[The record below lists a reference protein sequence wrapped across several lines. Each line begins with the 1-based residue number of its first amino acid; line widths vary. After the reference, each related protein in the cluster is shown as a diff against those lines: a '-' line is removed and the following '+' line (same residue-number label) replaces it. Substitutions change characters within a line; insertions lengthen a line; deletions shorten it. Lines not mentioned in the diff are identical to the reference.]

1 MKTYQLMATAASGIE
16 AITGNELKKMGYN
29 VQVENGKAYF
39 SGTEADIINTNL
51 WLRTAD
57 RIKIVFGKFEAK
69 TFDDLFEQTK
79 ALPWEQILPMDA
91 EFPVSGKSQKSTLYS
106 VPDCQAIVKKAIV
119 NRLSE
124 YYHRRTRLPESG
136 ALYPIEVA
144 INKDEVILT
153 IDTSGSSLFKRGYR
167 SEKGGA
173 PLKENMAA
181 ALVMLTNWF
190 PDRPF
195 YDPTCGS
202 GTIPIEA
209 ALIGLNI
216 APGLKRSFPSE
227 EWNIFEEGL
236 WDRIRNEAKA
246 AANFDVKLDIG
257 GSDIDPHV
265 IAIAKSNAEKAGVAD
280 YVTFKQL
287 ALADFTTTKE
297 YGTIVCNP
305 PYGERLSDQEEI
317 EILYKEKGQ
326 VFRPLKTW
334 SKYILTSELLFEEF
348 YGERA
353 TKKRKLYNGRLRT
366 DFFQYWGTRPPRIKK
381 ELDTND
387 VKEK

>member
-1 MKTYQLMATAASGIE
+1 M
-16 AITGNELKKMGYN
+16 
-29 VQVENGKAYF
+29 
-39 SGTEADIINTNL
+39 
-51 WLRTAD
+51 
-57 RIKIVFGKFEAK
+57 
-69 TFDDLFEQTK
+69 
-79 ALPWEQILPMDA
+79 
-91 EFPVSGKSQKSTLYS
+91 
-106 VPDCQAIVKKAIV
+106 
-119 NRLSE
+119 
-124 YYHRRTRLPESG
+124 
-136 ALYPIEVA
+136 
-144 INKDEVILT
+144 ILT

-227 EWNIFEEGL
+227 EWNIFEEGM

-317 EILYKEKGQ
+317 EILYKEMGQ

-366 DFFQYWGTRPPRIKK
+366 DLFQYWGTRPPRVKK
-381 ELDTND
+381 ELNASETK
-387 VKEK
+387 VK

>member
-1 MKTYQLMATAASGIE
+1 MKTYQLVATAASGIE
-16 AITGNELKKMGYN
+16 AITGDELKNLGYN

-39 SGTEADIINTNL
+39 TGTERDIIKTNL

-57 RIKIVFGKFEAK
+57 RIKIVFGKFEAT

-79 ALPWEQILPMDA
+79 ALPWEDILPMDA
-91 EFPVSGKSQKSTLYS
+91 EFPVSGKSQKSALYS

-119 NRLSE
+119 NRISE

-181 ALVMLTNWF
+181 ALVLLTKWRS
-190 PDRPF
+190 DRPF

-216 APGLKRSFPSE
+216 APGLKRTFPAE
-227 EWNIFEEGL
+227 EWDIFESGL
-236 WDRIRNEAKA
+236 WDSVRKEAKD
-246 AANFDVKLDIG
+246 AANYDVKLDIG
-257 GSDIDPHV
+257 GSDNDPEM
-265 IAIAKSNAEKAGVAD
+265 IAIAKSNAAKAGVAE
-280 YVTFKQL
+280 YVEFKL
-287 ALADFTTTKE
+287 LPLIDFRTDKE
-297 YGTIVCNP
+297 YGVMVSNP
-305 PYGERLSDQEEI
+305 PYGERLGDEE
-317 EILYKEKGQ
+317 EVQKLYKQMGQ

-334 SKYILTSELLFEEF
+334 SKYILTSDLLFEQF

-366 DFFQYWGTRPPRIKK
+366 DLFQYWGTRPPRIKK
-381 ELDTND
+381 DFAPS
-387 VKEK
+387 EKKD